1 MKRKTDE
8 VEVSLDFVE
17 ENSQIETGDN
27 VLDHLLETLFFYME
41 SPVRIQGSGD
51 LPHHLW
57 EDTGILI
64 GRALRRDLEEA
75 RIARYGKA
83 LIPMDEALVLC
94 AVDISRPHLNFDL
107 NPPEE
112 EDGFSPILA
121 RQFLDGLTRTLE
133 ATIHLKQLDG
143 RNSHHVIEAGF
154 KALGVGLAEALEGS
168 ERLESTKGDL
178 R

>member
-1 MKRKTDE
+1 MKRATDE
-8 VEVSLDFVE
+8 VEVSLDFVDGDI
-17 ENSQIETGDN
+17 QIETGDD

-41 SPVRIQGSGD
+41 TPVSIVASGD

-57 EDTGILI
+57 EDVGILI
-64 GRALRRDLEEA
+64 GRALRGDLDEA

-83 LIPMDEALVLC
+83 IIPMDEALVLC
-94 AVDISRPHLNFDL
+94 AVDISRPHLNYDF
-107 NPPEE
+107 NPSEE
-112 EDGFSPILA
+112 EDGFSPVMA
-121 RQFLDGLTRTLE
+121 KQFLDGLARSLE

-154 KALGVGLAEALEGS
+154 KALGVGLSEALAGS

>member
-8 VEVSLDFVE
+8 VEASLDFVE
-17 ENSQIETGDN
+17 ENIRIETGDGAF
-27 VLDHLLETLFFYME
+27 DHLLETLFFYME
-41 SPVRIQGSGD
+41 SPVRIRASGD

-64 GRALRRDLEEA
+64 GRALREGLEEA

-83 LIPMDEALVLC
+83 IIPMDEALVLC

-107 NPPEE
+107 SPPET
-112 EDGFSPILA
+112 EDGFSPVMA
-121 RQFLDGLTRTLE
+121 KQFLGGLARTLE

-154 KALGVGLAEALEGS
+154 KALGVGLSEALEGS